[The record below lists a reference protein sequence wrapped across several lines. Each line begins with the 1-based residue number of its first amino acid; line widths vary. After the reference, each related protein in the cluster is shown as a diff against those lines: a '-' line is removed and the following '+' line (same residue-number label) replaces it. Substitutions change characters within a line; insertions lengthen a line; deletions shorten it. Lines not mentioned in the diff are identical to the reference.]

1 MGHPAPTGVNVGD
14 YFRFSCNP
22 ELGTEH
28 GALHWQCVFA
38 VKVLPYGWRDPAK
51 RRPEY
56 VEIDVVRCDRFGHLG
71 FCHVRP
77 IRTGA
82 LDAFGRLG
90 WDWPKEWRSDPQN
103 PGRQVLL
110 EPADC
115 FQDWSLR

>member
-56 VEIDVVRCDRFGHLG
+56 VEIDVVRCDRFGLLSCAPYPDWCSGCVWASWLG
-71 FCHVRP
+71 L
-77 IRTGA
+77 A
-82 LDAFGRLG
+82 
-90 WDWPKEWRSDPQN
+90 
-103 PGRQVLL
+103 
-110 EPADC
+110 
-115 FQDWSLR
+115 